1 LTFAILIFKYFP
13 FGGVQR
19 DMLRIAK
26 DLIALGHKVTIYT
39 GEWCGD
45 LPHNIPVKVLPVRGI
60 LNHQRYQY
68 LINQMQSALK
78 NQAFDL
84 VIGFNRM
91 PQLDVYFAA
100 DPCFVA
106 RAKKDKSW
114 WYRLTARYRF
124 FAASEYA
131 VMRADGD
138 CKILLIEPNEKKQFQ
153 AFYQTPEAR
162 FHLLSPNIPK
172 YFLDV
177 SQAQARRKI
186 RHLFA
191 LPTHATLLLSVCTN
205 FLLKGVDR
213 SIVALASLPDHMRIK
228 TWLLVIG
235 GDKVGAM
242 KKVAKKYGVEKQ
254 VIFTGSREDVPMLMH
269 AADVM
274 MHPARSELAGL
285 VIMEAMVSGL
295 PQIVTDHCGY
305 AFHVKAANAGIVLD
319 SPFNQEVL
327 NRSLAQMLSDASRQK
342 IAASAIRYTELL
354 KAQQSGAEEAT
365 YVVNLA
371 RIKNRTKK

>member
-1 LTFAILIFKYFP
+1 
-13 FGGVQR
+13 
-19 DMLRIAK
+19 
-26 DLIALGHKVTIYT
+26 
-39 GEWCGD
+39 
-45 LPHNIPVKVLPVRGI
+45 
-60 LNHQRYQY
+60 
-68 LINQMQSALK
+68 
-78 NQAFDL
+78 
-84 VIGFNRM
+84 
-91 PQLDVYFAA
+91 
-100 DPCFVA
+100 
-106 RAKKDKSW
+106 
-114 WYRLTARYRF
+114 
-124 FAASEYA
+124 
-131 VMRADGD
+131 MRADGD
-138 CKILLIEPNEKKQFQ
+138 SKILLIEPNEKKQFQ

-177 SQAQARRKI
+177 SQSQARRKI

-213 SIVALASLPDHMRIK
+213 SIVALASLPDHIRIK

-235 GDKVGAM
+235 GDKEGAM

-254 VIFTGSREDVPMLMH
+254 VIFTGSREDVLMLMH

-327 NRSLAQMLSDASRQK
+327 NRSLVQILSDASRQK

-354 KAQQSGAEEAT
+354 QAQQSAAEEAT